1 MSARN
6 IKILVTIL
14 GTLLSTV
21 PVLAYRNA
29 TTPAAENHSTASLIM
44 SNTECE
50 PASDPVRP

>member
-14 GTLLSTV
+14 GTLLSSV
-21 PVLAYRNA
+21 PVLAYKKA

-44 SNTECE
+44 SNTECQ
-50 PASDPVRP
+50 PASGPVRP

>member
-21 PVLAYRNA
+21 PVLAYRNVA
-29 TTPAAENHSTASLIM
+29 APAAANYSATGSVM
-44 SNTECE
+44 SNAGCE
-50 PASDPVRP
+50 SAAGPERP